1 MRAVSRVSQAVWPV
15 PARLLKAVVFLA
27 CAAPGAVLLYRTFVS
42 GDLGV
47 NPVETLQHETGR
59 PGLQLLLVTLAVT
72 PLRRLTG
79 WNGVIRVRRML
90 GLWAFAYAV
99 AHFGTYLV
107 FDRLFSLSGVLED
120 VVLRRFVLAGMV
132 SLLAMLPLAITST
145 RGWIRRLG
153 GRRWQRLH
161 RLVYVA
167 AVAGAVHFI
176 WKEKVL
182 TLETLT
188 YFLLVAG
195 LLGFRVVEAVRGRAA
210 PAGATLQRERAAR
223 ET

>member
-1 MRAVSRVSQAVWPV
+1 MKTRI
-15 PARLLKAVVFLA
+15 LKAVVFLT
-27 CAAPGAVLLYRTFVS
+27 CATPGAILLYRAFVT

-59 PGLQLLLVTLAVT
+59 PALQILLATLAVT

-79 WNGVIRVRRML
+79 WNQVIRVRRML
-90 GLWAFAYAV
+90 GLWAFFYAV

-145 RGWIRRLG
+145 KGWIRRLG
-153 GRRWQRLH
+153 GKRWQRLH

-167 AVAGAVHFI
+167 AIAGAVHFI

-182 TLETLT
+182 TAETLT
-188 YFLLVAG
+188 YFFLVVG
-195 LLGFRVVEAVRGRAA
+195 LLGFRVVEAVRKRRRPAKAASGALGRESAA
-210 PAGATLQRERAAR
+210 
-223 ET
+223 